1 METRMRQERKNKGW
15 TLGYVARQ
23 VGITK
28 SAVHDLE
35 TGRCKPSFEVLVKL
49 LDLFEFNDPREL
61 FKENHQSLN
70 NRIS

>member
-61 FKENHQSLN
+61 FKEIPKPP
-70 NRIS
+70 ISK